1 MSIHEVKRTAL
12 VTYTPDQ
19 MFDLVVDVERYCEF
33 LPWVKGAQVHQKTDR
48 DLQASITMERAGVR
62 QSFTTRNEMDRPH
75 WMSLRLVE
83 GPFRTL
89 DGLWT
94 FTPIGTAGTKIVLDM
109 KFDFASP
116 IASMLFG
123 KAFEHSI
130 GQLIDAFVARAKQAY
145 GSG

>member
-12 VTYTPDQ
+12 VTYTPQQ

-33 LPWVKGAQVHQKTDR
+33 LPWVKGAQVHEKTER
-48 DLQASITMERAGVR
+48 ALQASITMERAGVR
-62 QSFTTRNEMDRPH
+62 QTFTTRNEMDRPN
-75 WMSLRLVE
+75 WMSLKLVE

-94 FTPIGTAGTKIVLDM
+94 FTPIGTAGTKVVLDM
-109 KFDFASP
+109 KFDFANP

-123 KAFEHSI
+123 RAFEHSI
-130 GQLIDAFVARAKQAY
+130 GELIDAFVARAKQAY
-145 GSG
+145 GGG

>member
-12 VTYTPDQ
+12 VTYTPQQ

-33 LPWVKGAQVHQKTDR
+33 LPWVKGAHVHEKTER

-62 QSFTTRNEMDRPH
+62 QTFTTRNEMDRPN
-75 WMSLRLVE
+75 WMSLKLVE

-94 FTPIGTAGTKIVLDM
+94 FTPIGTAGTKVVLDM
-109 KFDFASP
+109 KFDFANP
-116 IASMLFG
+116 LASMLFG
-123 KAFEHSI
+123 RAFEHSI
-130 GQLIDAFVARAKQAY
+130 GELIDAFVARAKQAY